1 MSQTPEEIQAD
12 IVRQRE
18 QLAETVDELGHKLD
32 FKAHT
37 RAKIDDLKTQSKAK
51 VAAVKDRSTTDEGK
65 PRPGLLGAAVAV
77 VTGLAL
83 LLWLRRR
90 R

>member
-1 MSQTPEEIQAD
+1 MSQTPEEIQTD
-12 IVRQRE
+12 IARQRE
-18 QLAETVDELGHKLD
+18 QLAETVDELGHRLD

-37 RAKIDDLKTQSKAK
+37 KAKVNDLKTQSKAR

-65 PRPGLLGAAVAV
+65 PRPELLGAAVAV

-90 R
+90 G